1 MTAEPEKPKKT
12 IACAGCRKNV
22 EIQKRLPMGWKHPLE
37 STYYCGPC
45 WKERYYLRAVTM
57 TAVEP
62 LNATW
67 DELRAALQT
76 MWRATTQASN
86 WMTTQFYARDVRRD
100 AGMEK
105 LPPMPKLYLYP
116 EARLLFPVLPAQTVA
131 ALEQACRAKYKAM
144 RRDVLW
150 TFMASLPT
158 YRYPTPFPVH
168 NQSWSPERDPTGQ
181 RPAVSLRIGDR
192 RFLIRLKGGSQFRRQ
207 LHAFD
212 QIASGAAVAGELAV
226 YEPRRLGAPPA
237 LRVKLAA
244 WLPLDRAIGD
254 TKHATLLVRTAAD
267 CLLAAVNAKDETI
280 WRYNGDH
287 LRRWSAQHRKQL
299 QRWSED
305 AKYENRPTPSF
316 DQRRKAAVR
325 KFRDR
330 LDSATH
336 EIAAQLAGYAQR
348 RRYAAVFYD
357 DSQRSYMKNNDA
369 DDQEGASFPWFE
381 LRRKLAE
388 KLHERGIHLELASA
402 QAEEKSA
409 EPLAEN
415 LLNSNESS

>member
-1 MTAEPEKPKKT
+1 MLKSATSM
-12 IACAGCRKNV
+12 IACAGCTETA
-22 EIQKRLPMGWKHPLE
+22 EIQKRLPIGWKHPQE
-37 STYYCGPC
+37 STYYCGSC
-45 WKERYYLRAVTM
+45 WKERYYLRAVNM
-57 TAVEP
+57 TAAEP
-62 LNATW
+62 LDATW
-67 DELRAALQT
+67 EELRTALQT

-86 WMTTQFYARDVRRD
+86 WMMTQFYARDVRRD

-116 EARLLFPVLPAQTVA
+116 EARALFPVLPAQTVA

-150 TFMASLPT
+150 TCMASLPT
-158 YRYPTPFPVH
+158 FRYPTPFPVH
-168 NQSWSPERDPTGQ
+168 NQSWSPERDSTGQ
-181 RPAVSLRIGDR
+181 RPAVNLRIGDR
-192 RFLIRLKGGSQFRRQ
+192 RFLIRLKGGPQFRRQ

-212 QIASGAAVAGELAV
+212 QMVSGAAVAGELAV
-226 YEPRRLGAPPA
+226 YERRTLGAPPA
-237 LRVKLAA
+237 LRVKLTA
-244 WLPLDRAIGD
+244 WLPRDRTTGD
-254 TKHATLLVRTAAD
+254 SKHATLVVRTGAD
-267 CLLAAVNAKDETI
+267 CLLAAVNAKGETI
-280 WRYNGDH
+280 WRYNADH
-287 LRRWSAQHRKQL
+287 LRRWSTRHRKQL

-316 DQRRKAAVR
+316 DERRKAAVR

-348 RRYAAVFYD
+348 RRYVGVSYD
-357 DSQRSYMKNNDA
+357 DSERSYMKNNA
-369 DDQEGASFPWFE
+369 NEQEETSFPWFE

-388 KLHERGIHLELASA
+388 KLDERGIRLELAST
-402 QAEEKSA
+402 QAEEKSP

-415 LLNSNESS
+415 LLDSNESS